1 MSSDSPEPSSTIES
15 PLSTP
20 STFSTSATSSTSR
33 TTTGSPSSDFTPALT
48 KPWTRP
54 ETCGYTHDVDHRP
67 REGAGQTAYLDW
79 AIDEG
84 ATTFSCYPPG
94 MFESGNSGTFSPASC
109 PFSWYTVDK
118 PDGSESSEKQ
128 ETTTRTC
135 CSKYVNSHLSCPQP
149 TISRSWGACA
159 MSQLAN
165 LSSRDYTLHDG
176 FCQKAIP
183 TILATPVT
191 HITDASSTSSSYM
204 TEMTTYLVGATV
216 AHHPL
221 VILFQEKDQDIL
233 GLVDDDLAHS
243 DAPSATSTSFSSG
256 NGLGLGAKV
265 GIAVGVAGV
274 VSILVLLAYYLLRRR
289 RHLSEKAS
297 LETAVLPRSAP
308 ACRSSASSSAASLQG
323 VHARRQVEPDPDPPP
338 AYEPSLRQLSPR
350 GSVDGAE
357 LSGDELRSLRAQQE
371 AIRRRIEQLE
381 RGSGG

>member
-135 CSKYVNSHLSCPQP
+135 CSK
-149 TISRSWGACA
+149 
-159 MSQLAN
+159 
-165 LSSRDYTLHDG
+165 DYTLHDG